1 VTEHHNIIDQILE
14 KLLSE
19 REKKVRVE
27 RELLSLNSTMFLI
40 RNRLDADDTDSAVDA
55 LERVMRKSEADQREL
70 QEFREL
76 AIPEVRA
83 ALQRA
88 LVAAG
93 LTTTGRLAADAEN
106 LARLLESANRLQ
118 TGIL

>member
-1 VTEHHNIIDQILE
+1 MTDYHSIVDQILE
-14 KLLSE
+14 KLLAE

-27 RELLSLNSTMFLI
+27 RELLSLNSTMFLV
-40 RNRLDADDTDSAVDA
+40 RNRLDADDTDSVVEA
-55 LERVMRKSEADQREL
+55 LERSLRQNEADQREL
-70 QEFREL
+70 QEFRDL
-76 AIPEVRA
+76 AIPEVRS

-93 LTTTGRLAADAEN
+93 LTTTGRLASDAEN
-106 LARLLESANRLQ
+106 LARLLETANRLQ